1 MERCHHRDQ
10 QCIPVKTKTGFQA
23 CIKILLLTF
32 NHQNLG
38 IISLPK
44 HYFNKEILLS
54 ALHIIPTTQCQGKVG
69 VKRRQD
75 ETENIRKNKYWC
87 CSEGDKNLPLQK
99 TLQGEDK
106 QVDIPAGNFDLRINL
121 AQDRRQLC
129 YSDRA
134 NITLKSNKVAI
145 SIKKYKNKKI

>member
-32 NHQNLG
+32 NHKNLG
-38 IISLPK
+38 IISLPQ

-54 ALHIIPTTQCQGKVG
+54 ALHIIPTTQHQGKVG

-75 ETENIRKNKYWC
+75 ETQNIRINKSWC
-87 CSEGDKNLPLQK
+87 YSEGDKNLPLQK
-99 TLQGEDK
+99 TLQGEDE
-106 QVDIPAGNFDLRINL
+106 QIDIPAGNFDLRINL
-121 AQDRRQLC
+121 AQDRRQLW
-129 YSDRA
+129 YSDRTD
-134 NITLKSNKVAI
+134 ITVKSNKVAI
-145 SIKKYKNKKI
+145 SIKKNNNN